1 MTASAHAPARHPPA
15 TIGLVFECGPQGA
28 DKQVCEYLVQQIR
41 PGVTVKSRTMDDKR
55 NLLRDAGK
63 VAAQLLKDGCCCVM
77 IIWDLRPA
85 WPDKTERPCRHDER
99 LAVLARLAEAG
110 VSMAAPVS
118 LVCIEQEL
126 ESWLL
131 ANERAISA
139 HLSTSAHAYLVPKV
153 KRPDAV
159 IQPKSALVQHFKRAR
174 GWVYDDKVDAVRVL
188 KAGQL
193 DLRRMRQSESF
204 ARFEAKLLGCQSPA

>member
-1 MTASAHAPARHPPA
+1 MATAQAPAKHPPA
-15 TIGLVFECGPQGA
+15 TIGMVFECGPQGA
-28 DKQVCEYLVQQIR
+28 DKLVCEYLANQIR
-41 PGVTVKSRTMDDKR
+41 PGVFVRSKTLDSKVQ
-55 NLLRDAGK
+55 LLRDAGK

-110 VSMAAPVS
+110 VPPTAPVA

-139 HLSTSAHAYLVPKV
+139 HLSTAAHAYDAPKV

-159 IQPKSALVQHFKRAR
+159 TQPKSAMIQHFKQAR

-188 KAGQL
+188 KAANL
-193 DLRRMRQSESF
+193 DLPRLRRSVSF
-204 ARFEAKLLGCQSPA
+204 ARFETQLLGCQAPA